1 MSTQLS
7 NGLLARRRRIIENP
21 MTLTLPGINASSTG
35 STITIPGT
43 AQAGDIAVFSQ
54 YAFSSGGTPTAVEFS
69 GATTVNNVAGG
80 PSTVRRVMISYK
92 VLTAGDIGA
101 ALTGMNSSS
110 NLKSVRII
118 RPSKPITSITTGDVF
133 GFINSGSGSSS
144 DTIGPAPSGPAF
156 LFARL
161 FMELTISI
169 TGTLP
174 TYGDR
179 YNENGNS
186 DFPTWIEIQNGPT
199 LSSRTIGQTA
209 STGNRGDQGFYAVVT

>member
-1 MSTQLS
+1 MIPGFTSS
-7 NGLLARRRRIIENP
+7 MMMAGSGAP
-21 MTLTLPGINASSTG
+21 MLLTLMTAITASST
-35 STITIPGT
+35 SSSITIPAT

-69 GATTVNNVAGG
+69 GATTVNNIAGG

-92 VLTAGDIGA
+92 VLTSGDIGA

-118 RPSKPITSITTGDVF
+118 RPSKPITSIATSYEF
-133 GFINSGSGSSS
+133 GSINSGNGSRS
-144 DTIGPAPSGPAF
+144 DTLGPPASAAAF

-209 STGNRGDQGFYAVVT
+209 STGNRGNQGFCAVVT